1 MILYVA
7 LLLEE
12 SQVLNTKKIINI
24 QMVEDNVITLNK
36 SLLRKINPRT
46 YGFTVP
52 VKNIYDGTVTCGK
65 RYDIKIFLCE
75 KGGNK

>member
-1 MILYVA
+1 
-7 LLLEE
+7 
-12 SQVLNTKKIINI
+12 
-24 QMVEDNVITLNK
+24 MVEDNVITLNK